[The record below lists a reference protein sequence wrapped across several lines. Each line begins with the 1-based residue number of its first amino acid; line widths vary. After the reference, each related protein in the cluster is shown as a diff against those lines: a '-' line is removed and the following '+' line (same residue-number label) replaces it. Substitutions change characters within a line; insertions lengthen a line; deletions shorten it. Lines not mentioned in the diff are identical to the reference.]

1 MHVSRTLPARLLV
14 IVMLLCSNLFLPS
27 GSFEPDQPRYMST
40 ANRAVRIETG
50 GVADQQDNEHM
61 MSNEASSLGIETHL
75 SKYGVGLMASRT
87 QKCQP

>member
-1 MHVSRTLPARLLV
+1 
-14 IVMLLCSNLFLPS
+14 
-27 GSFEPDQPRYMST
+27 MST